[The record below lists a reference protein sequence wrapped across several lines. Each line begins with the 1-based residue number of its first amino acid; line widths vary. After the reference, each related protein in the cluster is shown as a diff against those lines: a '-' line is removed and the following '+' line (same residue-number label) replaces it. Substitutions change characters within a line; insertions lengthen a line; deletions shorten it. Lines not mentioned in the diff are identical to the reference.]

1 MRQAQT
7 NPTAF
12 PGPPVNPA
20 LLLAELVGHLA
31 KVDKA
36 VNITY
41 TLQYLTSQA
50 LHSSIS
56 AQLKPHFI
64 VNSNVFLVRA

>member
-12 PGPPVNPA
+12 PGPPVNPV

-36 VNITY
+36 VDIIY

-64 VNSNVFLVRA
+64 VKIRIFSC